1 MRGRI
6 VFLILLAAGVAHSQM
21 GDRTCPRPRVG
32 GVAVPPKDLYSSD
45 GVLKV
50 ELSFQT
56 FTDIY
61 GRRFYCYIAGDGSQ
75 SPTLRVKTGDEVVLK
90 LKNEIAAGQAG
101 AHALHEMEVHGPCG
115 SGKMTASTTNL
126 HFHGLSIRPSCHQD
140 EVLST
145 LVQPSESGYEYRFRI
160 PANQPPGL
168 YWYHPHPH
176 GFSEAQVLGGASGA
190 LIVEGIERAN
200 PEVAGLPERVIVLRD
215 LLGSGTTEET
225 GEVQGSE
232 PSKDI
237 SIDFVP
243 ILHPENAPAA
253 MVAKPNQREFWRI
266 LNAAADTYF
275 DLQVLTGPSL
285 RHAQVPLPLELVAMD
300 GAPAWGDPIQGRAD
314 ILLPPGARAEL
325 ILTTPPEGVFARLV
339 TLHYDTGPDGE
350 STPSR
355 VIANLFSS
363 SSAPAPASNMPDPGS
378 ARSAP
383 ILRATRY
390 PTSSTKKAIL
400 LRKAARSQ
408 QSEERFDLLHHC
420 GGRAAAGFRHELYQA

>member
-1 MRGRI
+1 MCGRI
-6 VFLILLAAGVAHSQM
+6 VFLILFAASLAYSQM
-21 GDRTCPRPRVG
+21 GDHPCPRPHVG
-32 GVAVPPKDLYSSD
+32 GLVVPPKDLYSSD
-45 GVLKV
+45 GVLKI
-50 ELSFQT
+50 EFSFQT

-61 GRRFYCYIAGDGSQ
+61 GRRFYCYVAGDGSQ

-90 LKNEIAAGQAG
+90 LKNEIPAREAG
-101 AHALHEMEVHGPCG
+101 AHALHDMEVHGPCG

-126 HFHGLSIRPSCHQD
+126 HFHGLSIPPSCHQD

-145 LVQPSESGYEYRFRI
+145 LVQPSESGYEYRFKI

-200 PEVAGLPERVIVLRD
+200 PKVAGLPERVIVLRD
-215 LLGSGTTEET
+215 QISAEATPEAGDAEGPEA
-225 GEVQGSE
+225 
-232 PSKDI
+232 SKDI

-243 ILHPENAPAA
+243 IMHPENAPAA
-253 MVAKPNQREFWRI
+253 MIAKPNQREFWRI

-285 RHAQVPLPLELVAMD
+285 PKALVPLALELVAAD
-300 GAPAWGDPIQGRAD
+300 GAPTGGDPVPGRMD

-325 ILTTPPEGVFARLV
+325 IVTTPPEGVFARLV

-363 SSAPAPASNMPDPGS
+363 SSAPAPASSMPESGT
-378 ARSAP
+378 ARSRQFLGLLDIAP
-383 ILRATRY
+383 VRE
-390 PTSSTKKAIL
+390 
-400 LRKAARSQ
+400 RKLYFSVG
-408 QSEERFDLLHHC
+408 SP
-420 GGRAAAGFRHELYQA
+420 GTELEFAL